1 MTADTRQPGDFAAVN
16 TAGDIG
22 TLIKIGEGLNGE
34 GFGEYAHALVY
45 VGAGQVVEAEPG
57 GARKRV
63 RGVEPGD
70 LWSTG
75 LIRLTSVQRSEIC
88 LAADGYVGIGYSFAD
103 YLALVAHHLRIP
115 APGLKSFIASS
126 GHLICSQLVDQC
138 YQDAG
143 VHLFDDGRWPGY
155 VTPKSLANLL
165 LEKHMPE

>member
-1 MTADTRQPGDFAAVN
+1 MTADTRVPGDFAAVSLP
-16 TAGDIG
+16 GDIG
-22 TLIKIGEGLNGE
+22 TLIRIGEGLNGE
-34 GFGEYAHALVY
+34 GFGEYEHALVY
-45 VGAGQVVEAEPG
+45 VGGGLVVEAEPG
-57 GARKRV
+57 GARKRI

-75 LIRLTSVQRSEIC
+75 LIPLTSVQRGDIC
-88 LAADGYVGIGYSFAD
+88 LAADGYVGTGYSFAD
-103 YLALVAHHLRIP
+103 YLALVAHRLRIP

-165 LEKHMPE
+165 LARHMPG

>member
-1 MTADTRQPGDFAAVN
+1 VTGTRQPGDFAAVD
-16 TAGDIG
+16 TGGDVG

-34 GFGEYAHALVY
+34 GFGEYAHALIY
-45 VGAGQVVEAEPG
+45 VGGGQIVEAEPG

-75 LIRLTSVQRSEIC
+75 LIPLTAQQRAAIC
-88 LAADGYVGIGYSFAD
+88 RAADGYVGTGYSALD
-103 YLALVAHHLRIP
+103 YLALAAHRFRIP
-115 APGLKSFIASS
+115 VPGLRQYIADS
-126 GHLICSQLVDQC
+126 GHMICSALVDKC

-143 VHLFDDGRWPGY
+143 VQLFDDNRWNGY

-165 LEKHMPE
+165 LARMAK